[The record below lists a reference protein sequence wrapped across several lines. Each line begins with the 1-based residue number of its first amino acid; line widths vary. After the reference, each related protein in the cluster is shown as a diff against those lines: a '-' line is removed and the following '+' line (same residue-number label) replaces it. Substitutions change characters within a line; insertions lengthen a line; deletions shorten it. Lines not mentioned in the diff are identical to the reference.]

1 MSVFDLLKSNK
12 KQATRQ
18 LINAKSIDETGVE
31 TYKKEYL
38 VYFLIKPLNIAVL
51 SETNI
56 RSRVLSLMN
65 ILKEVEAA
73 EIACINSR
81 ETFEENKLYLKQR
94 IAEENNPH
102 VRELLQKDEAFL
114 DRIQIQ
120 TASARE
126 FLIMLRFRDRDVDTS
141 EVRISISRIEKMLKE
156 QGFMAKL
163 ASKEDIKR
171 IFAVYFVQNLTQVYF
186 DDYNGERWVKADVM

>member
-18 LINAKSIDETGVE
+18 LINAKSIDETGIE

-65 ILKEVEAA
+65 ILKEVEAV

-94 IAEENNPH
+94 IAEENNPQ

-126 FLIMLRFRDRDVDTS
+126 LDRKSTRLNS
-141 EVRISISRIEKMLKE
+141 SH
-156 QGFMAKL
+156 
-163 ASKEDIKR
+163 
-171 IFAVYFVQNLTQVYF
+171 
-186 DDYNGERWVKADVM
+186 